1 VIEAV
6 VFDLDGTLVRL
17 PIDYEALFEEF
28 KRIMC
33 VDEVRPLVDVISRA
47 DERTRAL
54 VFKAWDKAE
63 AAVSGKITVNEE
75 GRETYRKFASTR
87 KALVTLQG
95 RTIVEAVL
103 KQFSLAFDF
112 VVTREDTLIRVDQL
126 TKAINL
132 LRAEPRNILF
142 VGNTE
147 GDAAAAEKAGCQ
159 FQRLK

>member
-47 DERTRAL
+47 NGRTRAL

-63 AAVSGKITVNEE
+63 ATVSGKITVNEE

-87 KALVTLQG
+87 KALATLQG

-103 KQFSLAFDF
+103 KQFSLVFDF
-112 VVTREDTLIRVDQL
+112 VVTREDSLIRVDQL

-132 LRAEPRNILF
+132 LKAEPGNVLF

-159 FQRLK
+159 FLRVK

>member
-28 KRIMC
+28 KRIMH
-33 VDEVRPLVDVISRA
+33 VSEVRPLVDVVSRA
-47 DERTRAL
+47 DGKTREL

-63 AAVSGKITVNEE
+63 QAVFGRITVDKE
-75 GRETYRKFASTR
+75 GMETYRKLISKP

-95 RTIVEAVL
+95 KAIVEAIL

-112 VVTREDTLIRVDQL
+112 VVTREDSLFRVDQL
-126 TKAINL
+126 TKAISL
-132 LRAEPRNILF
+132 LKAEPRTVLF

-147 GDAAAAEKAGCQ
+147 GDVAAAEKAGCQ
-159 FQRLK
+159 FQRVK